1 LPIPTD
7 PPASTLVRQP
17 DRWRSR
23 LPRRSR
29 SSARASNPGPSGG
42 HLEDL
47 AMACRTCPQSGWPPT
62 SARVRPPDTRLDTV
76 SADQSPLRTPGS
88 RWPGGGHGGPL
99 DRPVGRTSPVRGDRP
114 ADGSGPG
121 PDSGGQAADTS
132 SAQRPTMPLAS
143 RPRPTTRPARPGPLS
158 RQDGNAHARLRPIPA
173 ATSIGTARRDHLRP
187 CSMPERPQ
195 AWSPSDVRAVV
206 SGVHDGHPDRT
217 GFGHRPPR
225 RIRPDTVHS
234 TRHAMANQ
242 KRRGQGTDE
251 RHRRRSDILD
261 RHHHKAAHRDTPSP
275 LLWGRRL
282 RLGNQGWLGD
292 GKTASTTVTTAATR
306 QLLGVAPPS
315 RPRLGALLSS
325 DDYGSSVERTA
336 KLHPLWRCG

>member
-1 LPIPTD
+1 
-7 PPASTLVRQP
+7 
-17 DRWRSR
+17 
-23 LPRRSR
+23 
-29 SSARASNPGPSGG
+29 
-42 HLEDL
+42 
-47 AMACRTCPQSGWPPT
+47 MACRTCPQSGWPPT

-99 DRPVGRTSPVRGDRP
+99 DRPVGRTSPVQGDRP

-195 AWSPSDVRAVV
+195 AWSPSDGPRGRVRRPRWTPRSDSLRTPQAGR
-206 SGVHDGHPDRT
+206 SGRTPSTPPGTPWRT
-217 GFGHRPPR
+217 GSDADRERTNGTEGVRTSSTPRPQGGPPGH
-225 RIRPDTVHS
+225 
-234 TRHAMANQ
+234 A
-242 KRRGQGTDE
+242 E
-251 RHRRRSDILD
+251 
-261 RHHHKAAHRDTPSP
+261 P

-292 GKTASTTVTTAATR
+292 GKIASATVTTAATR
-306 QLLGVAPPS
+306 PLLGVALPS
-315 RPRLGALLSS
+315 KPRLGALLSS
-325 DDYGSSVERTA
+325 DDFGVESRAGRWRSSVMAIREKWLVASRERLSGLVSLGA
-336 KLHPLWRCG
+336 RRRRRLRPEAVEVA